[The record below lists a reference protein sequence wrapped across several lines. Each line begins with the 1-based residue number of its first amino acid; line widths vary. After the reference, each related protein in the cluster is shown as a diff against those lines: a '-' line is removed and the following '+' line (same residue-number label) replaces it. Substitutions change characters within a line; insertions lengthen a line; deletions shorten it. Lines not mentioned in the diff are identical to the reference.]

1 MPSVTFKELSSM
13 PAREID
19 EGRGHGRKAQ
29 LVVGMDFGQIVFR
42 VVMPA
47 YTFPMANS
55 PDVKYEAVEAT
66 AYIDVEQGDVMIA
79 AIKSA
84 QKKIANAGRS

>member
-1 MPSVTFKELSSM
+1 MSFKELSSM
-13 PAREID
+13 PAREI
-19 EGRGHGRKAQ
+19 ENSGHGRKAQ
-29 LVVGMDFGQIVFR
+29 LVVGMDFSQIVFR

-47 YTFPMANS
+47 YEIELNDRPN
-55 PDVKYEAVEAT
+55 VVYEAVEAT

-84 QKKIANAGRS
+84 QKKIASAGRS

>member
-1 MPSVTFKELSSM
+1 MSFKELSSM

-19 EGRGHGRKAQ
+19 ENSGHGRKAQ
-29 LVVGMDFGQIVFR
+29 LVVGMDFSQIVFR

-47 YTFPMANS
+47 YEIELNDRPNS
-55 PDVKYEAVEAT
+55 ATVVYDAVEAT

-84 QKKIANAGRS
+84 QKKIASAGRS